1 MVIALLSTIFSVIF
15 IYTDELFL
23 LKREIW
29 VYIFFYVLFSMISYH
44 TFNFLRWRER
54 AKEASFVT
62 LFSYISGMLTGLLFL
77 YFHKS
82 VEAYLQG
89 LIVGVFFGAIVSLY
103 ISREYI
109 LNFKIVEDAKE
120 RLKELLKLSLPFIPS
135 YLGDT
140 LMQMA
145 DRVVIL
151 MLFGKY
157 ELGLYAIIIK
167 LAMIPQIVLGTV
179 TGGFLP
185 VMLKNYN
192 TPKGKS
198 LIRNFFHIYL
208 LIIPISFL
216 VVYPISEWAVELFG
230 GKDFVEAS
238 YLLPMAIASILFV
251 QSNQASGFGYYIK
264 RKTHYIIYI
273 TFGTVALNYIF
284 SLILGYE
291 IGIEGVILGTL
302 IAGIIK
308 TYINT
313 LYSERLYSVEYSFK
327 LLTLIGLFSL
337 ILSILTSKGAL

>member
-1 MVIALLSTIFSVIF
+1 M
-15 IYTDELFL
+15 
-23 LKREIW
+23 
-29 VYIFFYVLFSMISYH
+29 
-44 TFNFLRWRER
+44 
-54 AKEASFVT
+54 
-62 LFSYISGMLTGLLFL
+62 
-77 YFHKS
+77 
-82 VEAYLQG
+82 
-89 LIVGVFFGAIVSLY
+89 Y

-216 VVYPISEWAVELFG
+216 IVYPISEWAVELFG